1 MTDEMRSQPF
11 GRSAIWVTVYAIA
24 MAFVE
29 AAVVVYLRQ
38 ILSPGDPAV
47 STPTAGVSA
56 IPVVEAFREAATIVM
71 LLAVGALAGGDAW
84 ERFLWFSCAFGIWDI
99 FYYVWLRVLIGWP
112 GSVLSWDVLFLIPVP
127 WTAPV
132 LAPVIIS
139 AGLVLGSLWLLR
151 LKGKGAVLRFA
162 PWLWALTILGGAI
175 VLLSFMLD
183 YRLAVQGVEP
193 PVFHWLVFAAGVSV
207 ALLALVIGV
216 RRLEWSRNPA
226 FPPRVRS

>member
-1 MTDEMRSQPF
+1 MKRATL
-11 GRSAIWVTVYAIA
+11 WVVVYAIA

-38 ILSPGDPAV
+38 ILAPGDPAV
-47 STPTAGVSA
+47 STPTTGVGA
-56 IPVVEAFREAATIVM
+56 IPIVEAFREAATIVM
-71 LLAVGALAGGDAW
+71 LLAVGVLAGRDTW
-84 ERFLWFSCAFGIWDI
+84 ERFLLFSCAFGIWDI

-112 GSVLSWDVLFLIPVP
+112 VSVLSWDILFLIPVP

-139 AGLVLGSLWLLR
+139 LGLVLGSLLLLR

-162 PWLWALTILGGAI
+162 PGLWALAICGGAI

-183 YRLAVQGVEP
+183 YQLALAGQEP
-193 PVFHWLVFAAGVSV
+193 PSFHWLIFTAGVAV
-207 ALLALVIGV
+207 AAAAFGLGV
-216 RRLEWSRNPA
+216 RRLERSKSPA
-226 FPPRVRS
+226 S

>member
-1 MTDEMRSQPF
+1 MKRVTV
-11 GRSAIWVTVYAIA
+11 WVVVYAIA

-38 ILSPGDPAV
+38 ILVPGDPTV
-47 STPTAGVSA
+47 STPTTGVSA
-56 IPVVEAFREAATIVM
+56 IPVVEAFREGATIVM
-71 LLAVGALAGGDAW
+71 LLAVGVLAGGDTW

-112 GSVLSWDVLFLIPVP
+112 VSVLSWDILFLIPVP

-139 AGLVLGSLWLLR
+139 FGLVLGSLGLLR
-151 LKGKGAVLRFA
+151 MKGQGAVLRFT
-162 PWLWALTILGGAI
+162 PWEWALAVCGGAI

-183 YRLAVQGVEP
+183 YQLALAGQEP
-193 PVFHWLVFAAGVSV
+193 PSFHWAIFTIGVAVAAAAFG
-207 ALLALVIGV
+207 LGV
-216 RRLEWSRNPA
+216 RRLQRSEPPA
-226 FPPRVRS
+226 P

>member
-1 MTDEMRSQPF
+1 MKRTTL
-11 GRSAIWVTVYAIA
+11 WVVVYAIA

-38 ILSPGDPAV
+38 ILAPGDPTV
-47 STPTAGVSA
+47 STPTTGVSA

-71 LLAVGALAGGDAW
+71 LLAVGVLAGGDTW

-112 GSVLSWDVLFLIPVP
+112 VSVFSWDVLFLIPVP

-139 AGLVLGSLWLLR
+139 LGLVVGSQDEGEGVLAGRVCSLLPPR
-151 LKGKGAVLRFA
+151 LRCPGS
-162 PWLWALTILGGAI
+162 ALPPA
-175 VLLSFMLD
+175 
-183 YRLAVQGVEP
+183 RLVKRWSYPARRQTRR
-193 PVFHWLVFAAGVSV
+193 AA
-207 ALLALVIGV
+207 
-216 RRLEWSRNPA
+216 RNPH
-226 FPPRVRS
+226 

>member
-1 MTDEMRSQPF
+1 MKRT
-11 GRSAIWVTVYAIA
+11 WVWVIVYAIA

-47 STPTAGVSA
+47 STPATAVSV

-71 LLAVGALAGGDAW
+71 LLAVGVLAGGDTW

-112 GSVLSWDVLFLIPVP
+112 VSALSWDVLFLIPVP

-139 AGLVLGSLWLLR
+139 LGLVLGSLWLLR
-151 LKGKGAVLRFA
+151 MKGKGAVLRFA
-162 PWLWALTILGGAI
+162 ARLWALAICGGGI
-175 VLLSFMLD
+175 VLFSFMLD
-183 YRLAVQGVEP
+183 YRLALAGREP
-193 PVFHWLVFAAGVSV
+193 PAFHWVIFSTGVGVATAAFG
-207 ALLALVIGV
+207 LGV
-216 RRLEWSRNPA
+216 RRLQRSGSPA
-226 FPPRVRS
+226 P

>member
-1 MTDEMRSQPF
+1 MKRATL
-11 GRSAIWVTVYAIA
+11 WVVVYAIA

-38 ILSPGDPAV
+38 ILVPGDPTV
-47 STPTAGVSA
+47 STPTTGVGA

-71 LLAVGALAGGDAW
+71 LLAVGVLAGGDTW

-112 GSVLSWDVLFLIPVP
+112 LSVLSWDILFLIPVP

-139 AGLVLGSLWLLR
+139 LGLVLGPLRLLR
-151 LKGKGAVLRFA
+151 LKGQGAVLRFA
-162 PWLWALTILGGAI
+162 PWLWALAICGGVI

-183 YRLAVQGVEP
+183 YRLALAGREP
-193 PVFHWLVFAAGVSV
+193 PSFHWIIFTTGVAVAAG
-207 ALLALVIGV
+207 AFGLGV
-216 RRLEWSRNPA
+216 RRLH
-226 FPPRVRS
+226 RSPG

>member
-1 MTDEMRSQPF
+1 MKRTTL
-11 GRSAIWVTVYAIA
+11 WVVVYAIA

-38 ILSPGDPAV
+38 ILAPGDPTV

-71 LLAVGALAGGDAW
+71 LLAVGVLAGGDTW

-112 GSVLSWDVLFLIPVP
+112 VSVLSWDILFLIPVP

-139 AGLVLGSLWLLR
+139 LGLVLGSLWLLR
-151 LKGKGAVLRFA
+151 MKGKGAVLRFA
-162 PWLWALTILGGAI
+162 PWLVALATCGGAI

-183 YRLAVQGVEP
+183 YRLALAGQEP
-193 PVFHWLVFAAGVSV
+193 PSFHWVIFMVGVGVAAAAFG
-207 ALLALVIGV
+207 LGV
-216 RRLEWSRNPA
+216 RRLAP
-226 FPPRVRS
+226 

>member
-1 MTDEMRSQPF
+1 MKRATV
-11 GRSAIWVTVYAIA
+11 WVVVYAIA

-38 ILSPGDPAV
+38 ILVPGDPTA
-47 STPTAGVSA
+47 STPTTGVGA

-71 LLAVGALAGGDAW
+71 LLAVGVLAGGDTW

-112 GSVLSWDVLFLIPVP
+112 VSVLSWDILFLIPVP

-139 AGLVLGSLWLLR
+139 LGLVLGSLWLLR
-151 LKGKGAVLRFA
+151 MKGKGAVLRFA
-162 PWLWALTILGGAI
+162 PWLWALAILGGAI

-183 YRLAVQGVEP
+183 YRLALEGREP
-193 PVFHWLVFAAGVSV
+193 PSFHWIIFIAGVGFGAA
-207 ALLALVIGV
+207 ALSLGV
-216 RRLEWSRNPA
+216 RRLG
-226 FPPRVRS
+226 RSPG

>member
-1 MTDEMRSQPF
+1 MKRATV
-11 GRSAIWVTVYAIA
+11 WVVVYAIA

-38 ILSPGDPAV
+38 ILAPGDPTV
-47 STPTAGVSA
+47 STPTTGVGA

-71 LLAVGALAGGDAW
+71 LLAVGVLAGGDTW

-112 GSVLSWDVLFLIPVP
+112 VSVLSWDILFLIPVP

-139 AGLVLGSLWLLR
+139 LGLVLGSLWLLR
-151 LKGKGAVLRFA
+151 MKGKGAVLRFA
-162 PWLWALTILGGAI
+162 PWLWALAILGGAI

-183 YRLAVQGVEP
+183 YRQALAGREP
-193 PVFHWLVFAAGVSV
+193 PSFHWIIFAAGVGIGAA
-207 ALLALVIGV
+207 ALGLGV
-216 RRLEWSRNPA
+216 RR
-226 FPPRVRS
+226 FGRSPG

>member
-1 MTDEMRSQPF
+1 MKRT
-11 GRSAIWVTVYAIA
+11 WVWVIVYAIA

-47 STPTAGVSA
+47 STPATGVSV

-71 LLAVGALAGGDAW
+71 LLAVGVLAGGDTW

-112 GSVLSWDVLFLIPVP
+112 VSVLSWDVLFLIPVP

-139 AGLVLGSLWLLR
+139 VGLVLGSLWLLR
-151 LKGKGAVLRFA
+151 MKEKGAVLRFA
-162 PWLWALTILGGAI
+162 PWLVSLAVCGGAI

-183 YRLAVQGVEP
+183 YRQALAGREP
-193 PVFHWLVFAAGVSV
+193 PSFHWVIFTAGVAVAAAGFG
-207 ALLALVIGV
+207 LGV
-216 RRLEWSRNPA
+216 RRLH
-226 FPPRVRS
+226 RSPG

>member
-1 MTDEMRSQPF
+1 MKRATM
-11 GRSAIWVTVYAIA
+11 WVVVYAIA

-38 ILSPGDPAV
+38 ILVPGDPTV

-56 IPVVEAFREAATIVM
+56 IPIVEAFREAATIVM
-71 LLAVGALAGGDAW
+71 LVAVGVLAGGDTW

-99 FYYVWLRVLIGWP
+99 FYYVWLRALIGWP
-112 GSVLSWDVLFLIPVP
+112 VSVLSWDILFLIPVP

-139 AGLVLGSLWLLR
+139 LGLVLGSLALLR
-151 LKGKGAVLRFA
+151 MKGQGAVLRFA
-162 PWLWALTILGGAI
+162 PGVWALAICGGAI

-183 YRLAVQGVEP
+183 YRLALAGREP
-193 PVFHWLVFAAGVSV
+193 PSFHWLIFMAGVGV
-207 ALLALVIGV
+207 AVVAFGLGV
-216 RRLEWSRNPA
+216 RRL
-226 FPPRVRS
+226 PRSPG

>member
-1 MTDEMRSQPF
+1 M
-11 GRSAIWVTVYAIA
+11 YAIA

-47 STPTAGVSA
+47 STPTAGIAA

-71 LLAVGALAGGDAW
+71 LLAVGVLAGGDLW
-84 ERFLWFSCAFGIWDI
+84 ERFLWFCWAFGVWDI

-112 GSVLSWDVLFLIPVP
+112 DSVLSWDVLFLIPVP

-132 LAPVIIS
+132 LAPVIVS
-139 AGLVLGSLWLLR
+139 AGLVLGSLVLLR
-151 LKGKGAVLRFA
+151 LKGKGAALRFA
-162 PWLWALTILGGAI
+162 PWLWALAVVGGAI

-183 YRLAVQGVEP
+183 YKLAVAGREP
-193 PVFHWLVFAAGVSV
+193 PSFHWVVFAVGVAVAAV
-207 ALLALVIGV
+207 ALVLGV
-216 RRLEWSRNPA
+216 RRLERA
-226 FPPRVRS
+226 QT

>member
-1 MTDEMRSQPF
+1 MKRVTV
-11 GRSAIWVTVYAIA
+11 WVVVYAIA

-38 ILSPGDPAV
+38 ILAPGDPTV
-47 STPTAGVSA
+47 STPTTGVGA

-71 LLAVGALAGGDAW
+71 LLAVGTLAGGDTW

-112 GSVLSWDVLFLIPVP
+112 LSVLSWDILFLIPVP

-139 AGLVLGSLWLLR
+139 LGLVLGSLGLLR
-151 LKGKGAVLRFA
+151 LKGKGAVLRFT
-162 PWLWALTILGGAI
+162 PWLWALAICGGAI

-183 YRLAVQGVEP
+183 YRLALAGREP
-193 PVFHWLVFAAGVSV
+193 PSFHWVIFTTGV
-207 ALLALVIGV
+207 ALADGAFGLGV
-216 RRLEWSRNPA
+216 RRLQGSGSPA
-226 FPPRVRS
+226 S

>member
-1 MTDEMRSQPF
+1 M
-11 GRSAIWVTVYAIA
+11 VVYAIA

-47 STPTAGVSA
+47 STPTAAVSS

-99 FYYVWLRVLIGWP
+99 FYYIWLRVLIGWP
-112 GSVLSWDVLFLIPVP
+112 LSVLSWDVLFLIPVP

-132 LAPVIIS
+132 LAPVIVS
-139 AGLVLGSLWLLR
+139 LGLVTGSLVLLR
-151 LKGKGAVLRFA
+151 QKLAGAVLRFA
-162 PWLWALTILGGAI
+162 PWLWALAILGGAI

-183 YRLAVQGVEP
+183 YRLAGQGKEP
-193 PVFHWLVFAAGVSV
+193 PFFHWVIFAAGVAV
-207 ALLALVIGV
+207 ATVAFSLGV
-216 RRLEWSRNPA
+216 RRLE
-226 FPPRVRS
+226 RVPT